1 MVHVIKIRLAKSSI
15 GAPGKLKAVLRG
27 LGLRRINQ
35 IVEKPDNEAIRGMV
49 DKVPHLVEVMK

>member
-1 MVHVIKIRLAKSSI
+1 MVHVIKIRLVKSSI

-35 IVEKPDNEAIRGMV
+35 IVEKPDNEAIRGMI
-49 DKVPHLVEVMK
+49 DKVPHLVEVVK